1 MNRRI
6 KKKHIKQYLEFPNP
20 DSILVFEVD
29 MGKVDFIDALEYVQ
43 AASKNLL
50 CNSVILPKGMQIKA
64 MGKDEAVKYLTKI
77 LDFIQGDLS

>member
-6 KKKHIKQYLEFPNP
+6 KKKHLKQYLEFPNP

-29 MGKVDFIDALEYVQ
+29 LDKVDFIEALEYVQ

-64 MGKDEAVKYLTKI
+64 MGKDETVKYLTKI
-77 LDFIQGDLS
+77 LDFIKGEQL